1 MCLQLTNLSPQTF
14 PPALTPGVRIGGVLV
29 KQSGQLHII
38 FILLGSSIGCQ

>member
-1 MCLQLTNLSPQTF
+1 MCLQLTKTSPHF
-14 PPALTPGVRIGGVLV
+14 LPPALTPGVRIGGVLV